1 MFHIDFGYILGR
13 EPKIMAPPMKL
24 NKQMVDAMG
33 GNDSEHFQKFKV
45 HTYTAFLALR
55 R

>member
-1 MFHIDFGYILGR
+1 MFHIDFGFILGK
-13 EPKIMAPPMKL
+13 EPKVVAPPMKL

-33 GNDSEHFQKFKV
+33 GNDSEHFHRFKV
-45 HTYTAFLALR
+45 AVYTAFLALR